1 MKITTNRKWNTAF
14 KTQGD
19 TFFLRK
25 NTKLGSCENTIKLTD
40 IPTRKRKTFQSN
52 CVRQRKEK
60 VGKASKISKTVISEN
75 KVEEVVIDNIDYED
89 VVQFE
94 ALGNFCKDPVNNNI
108 K

>member
-60 VGKASKISKTVISEN
+60 VGKASKISKAVISEN

-94 ALGNFCKDPVNNNI
+94 ALDNFCKDPVNNNI